1 MMKILF
7 SIYAILISLC
17 GIFITIKRNF
27 LQLSPYQVLLYNL
40 SIVIIV
46 IITICAVITENA
58 WLEFFSLILGV
69 IVTFTINRILIK
81 SMKNK

>member
-27 LQLSPYQVLLYNL
+27 LQLSPYQLLLYNL

>member
-7 SIYAILISLC
+7 SIYAILIILC